1 MIRNYA
7 LISLQQNQSTILTSS
22 IPNTRLG
29 SKKKKYTVALAFV
42 LHLDWSSVC
51 TYPWRVPLIPRVA
64 KNALHKR
71 KEGSLRT
78 LLLKCVLTTA
88 PHRGTTMMTTTAATT
103 SSSVCVFGPLH
114 LKPDGGCYGYMAL
127 GQGRFHEIV
136 RLRRL
141 ATVKL
146 SHVAVGSRHPR
157 AMPLRHGDGEQP
169 GGFCILRARCYDG
182 DGWGASALRETQLCR
197 HAAEMN

>member
-1 MIRNYA
+1 M
-7 LISLQQNQSTILTSS
+7 
-22 IPNTRLG
+22 
-29 SKKKKYTVALAFV
+29 
-42 LHLDWSSVC
+42 
-51 TYPWRVPLIPRVA
+51 
-64 KNALHKR
+64 
-71 KEGSLRT
+71 
-78 LLLKCVLTTA
+78 
-88 PHRGTTMMTTTAATT
+88 

-136 RLRRL
+136 RLRRFSPIL
-141 ATVKL
+141 AMVKL

-157 AMPLRHGDGEQP
+157 AVPWRHGDGEQP